1 MRQLIHHLLV
11 DHGSNELNY
20 RGLSHN
26 EVKGYTSR
34 RNRFHIESRQ
44 HKRQRKPINVD
55 PDSEIDRNCIVRP
68 TTEENAMIDA
78 LFINPANL
86 DLRQNLELDNCKID
100 VGVQTLILEEPDNM
114 V

>member
-20 RGLSHN
+20 WGLTHN

-34 RNRFHIESRQ
+34 RNRFHLESRQ

-55 PDSEIDRNCIVRP
+55 SDSEIYRNCEVVPP
-68 TTEENAMIDA
+68 TDENAMINA
-78 LFINPANL
+78 LFQNPANS

>member
-20 RGLSHN
+20 WGLTHN
-26 EVKGYTSR
+26 EVKGYTSC
-34 RNRFHIESRQ
+34 RNRFHLESRQ

-55 PDSEIDRNCIVRP
+55 YDSEIDQDCEVVPP
-68 TTEENAMIDA
+68 TNENAMIKT
-78 LFINPANL
+78 LFQNPANY